1 MRAAAARGVIRA
13 LGMSSGQ
20 SKRKSNA
27 DITQSGTHTRTLT
40 RVCVATLT
48 LPCPALPFDH
58 VQIFYIFILGKNFT
72 HFVYATA
79 WRASPVQKGVTGAIS
94 DNAQGVRGMQGSS
107 G

>member
-27 DITQSGTHTRTLT
+27 DIAQSGTHTHTH
-40 RVCVATLT
+40 VCVDTLT
-48 LPCPALPFDH
+48 LPYPALPFDH